1 MHILLIISVIL
12 NFLLIAFVDFKK
24 IGTINKLDKEN
35 KALKIRINTLKSDNN
50 ALRDK
55 LKGTP
60 KESEEETIRRQMR
73 KQGYPDIVIDR
84 AIEQI
89 RIKNKQS
96 D

>member
-1 MHILLIISVIL
+1 MHILLIISIIL

-24 IGTINKLDKEN
+24 VHTIKDLSKQINELRK
-35 KALKIRINTLKSDNN
+35 RINTLKSDNKT
-50 ALRDK
+50 LRERV
-55 LKGTP
+55 KGTP
-60 KESEEETIRRQMR
+60 KEREEETIRRQMR